1 MKLISLLISLLL
13 VGFLVMQQLNSSSS
27 VDKSIEGL
35 DTGSVDVPKLPT
47 SPEGVSKF
55 EKDINSYIQDNADK
69 RSQELEATLNQ

>member
-27 VDKSIEGL
+27 VDKSIGGL
-35 DTGSVDVPKLPT
+35 DTESVDIPKVPT
-47 SPEGVSKF
+47 SLQGVSKF

-69 RSQELEATLNQ
+69 RAQELEASLNQ